1 MEYEEY
7 SKVLIP
13 IFKEL
18 KHQTFKWKDYG
29 VNEVF
34 LEGTRYKKTMTYK
47 KGGDSYLHDII
58 NPESFKS

>member
-1 MEYEEY
+1 LEYEEY

-47 KGGDSYLHDII
+47 KGGGTRICMI
-58 NPESFKS
+58 